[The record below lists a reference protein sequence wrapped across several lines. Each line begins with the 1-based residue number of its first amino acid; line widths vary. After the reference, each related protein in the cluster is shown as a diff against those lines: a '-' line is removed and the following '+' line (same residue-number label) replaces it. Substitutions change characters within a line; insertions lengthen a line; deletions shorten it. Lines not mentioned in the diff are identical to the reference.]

1 MLKELLYTTINDKDK
16 LLEVTKEITES
27 SRIHVVDKKKKN
39 TKKDKQRTKQKQQKR
54 KIWTKMKKITAN
66 ESFHGIV

>member
-54 KIWTKMKKITAN
+54 KI
-66 ESFHGIV
+66 